1 MPLPQ
6 RDGTASCRSDGPQNG
21 VARTFC
27 RTEISESTGDGFNR
41 PNLQNQAYLQ
51 SAASAARRAKIVK
64 GDDPRL
70 SPQQSFWSKPPPPS
84 GLWDTDDVQYLDK
97 VRCHMWIRMTHI
109 DPKNGRYEGRIKCH
123 WALRTL
129 NSKERTEPRIRVPG
143 LRLPRLVCA
152 IEESRIW
159 RHFDGDSERT
169 VAWQGTTVLSF
180 AGFEMFEV
188 NEFPFDRQVI
198 NLDLF
203 EFVWRSDKDSDQYF
217 EAMKVV
223 SFTTETISM
232 LPEWDTYP
240 AVIEPLNIKKPG
252 SGPSYGT
259 RFTVKLRLQRREKY
273 YITQIFMVTY
283 LILSASLLPLALA
296 PGDTFV
302 GDRLSLHSSGLLTLV
317 AFKYSVS
324 NELPTVPYTT
334 CTSTWLTLQ
343 IATLV
348 SCCCE
353 TIFAYKITEV
363 IEADVLNVIED
374 LLLYV
379 LLLGWLIYFLHIAFV
394 KGRVP
399 WDEILSS
406 QQDNKELKDE
416 QGPWVLLPNQLPL
429 DEEKWK
435 DPSGDLSADST
446 DTTDMAHLPSKL
458 TDRTDRHAPDKTDR
472 SPNVSA
478 ISRGWSRDSEISLPM
493 HQFQL

>member
-6 RDGTASCRSDGPQNG
+6 RENGRNDGLQNG
-21 VARTFC
+21 VARTFY
-27 RTEISESTGDGFNR
+27 RTETSETTDSSVAR
-41 PNLQNQAYLQ
+41 PNPQ
-51 SAASAARRAKIVK
+51 SASSAQSSSQRRAKIVK
-64 GDDPRL
+64 GDDPKL

-180 AGFEMFEV
+180 SGFEMFEV

-240 AVIEPLNIKKPG
+240 AVLEPLNIKKPG

-374 LLLYV
+374 MLLYSLLLA
-379 LLLGWLIYFLHIAFV
+379 WLIYFLHIAFV

-406 QQDNKELKDE
+406 QQDNKELKDDK
-416 QGPWVLLPNQLPL
+416 GPWVLAPQSVPL
-429 DEEKWK
+429 DTEIRQTETWK
-435 DPSGDLSADST
+435 VLSADST
-446 DTTDMAHLPSKL
+446 DTTDTSSSKL
-458 TDRTDRHAPDKTDR
+458 VTTPERTDRP
-472 SPNVSA
+472 PNVSA
-478 ISRGWSRDSEISLPM
+478 TSRDRSRDPVTELPM